1 MAILL
6 VTKIKIVRELRLSD
20 LRNSRNCEV
29 GMLDDRRDAEV
40 MKNEARWEIKRTV
53 IQVAEVI
60 EENLTWSWSGVDI
73 IKRKTTKVGASR
85 QDGPRRCSWQWQQM
99 IDTEAKMGK

>member
-53 IQVAEVI
+53 I
-60 EENLTWSWSGVDI
+60 
-73 IKRKTTKVGASR
+73 
-85 QDGPRRCSWQWQQM
+85 
-99 IDTEAKMGK
+99 MGDRHGEPYL

>member
-6 VTKIKIVRELRLSD
+6 VTKIKIVRDLRSSD

-40 MKNEARWEIKRTV
+40 MENEASGEIKRTV
-53 IQVAEVI
+53 IQ
-60 EENLTWSWSGVDI
+60 LLKSQ
-73 IKRKTTKVGASR
+73 RKT
-85 QDGPRRCSWQWQQM
+85 
-99 IDTEAKMGK
+99 